1 MTGEDPA
8 SAASLA
14 ARQDGLEHFAA
25 LAAHQL
31 GEAIALMRGAAV
43 VLEQQ
48 AGVNLGPGGQDA
60 LRALNAGG
68 DRAQRYVDDL
78 LDIVR
83 ATGEPEDP
91 GTSDLDAAF
100 DAAAA
105 DLRVFLDRVPVHV
118 QREPLPRVAL
128 PERDA
133 QRIFTH
139 LLRSALSAGAS
150 RLGVT
155 GRVEAGDAIVDL
167 YDNGTPVREVDP
179 STHPFEPFAR
189 PRGRGPL
196 VGAGVS
202 LPLSRRLVERAG
214 GRIAMEVRDDGATIV
229 TVELPAADADADVD
243 AVPAAPAGGP

>member
-8 SAASLA
+8 AASLA

-48 AGVNLGPGGQDA
+48 AGSTLGSGGQDA

-83 ATGEPEDP
+83 ATGEPEEP
-91 GTSDLDAAF
+91 GIADLDVAF
-100 DAAAA
+100 DGAVD

-118 QREPLPRVAL
+118 QREPLPRAVL
-128 PERDA
+128 PPRDA
-133 QRIFTH
+133 QAIFTH
-139 LLRSALSAGAS
+139 LVRSALSAGAS

-155 GRVEAGDAIVDL
+155 GRLEGGDAVIDL
-167 YDNGTPVREVDP
+167 YDNGTPAREG
-179 STHPFEPFAR
+179 TTPFEPFAR

-214 GRIAMEVRDDGATIV
+214 GRIAMEVRADGATIV
-229 TVELPAADADADVD
+229 SVELPG
-243 AVPAAPAGGP
+243 AP

>member
-1 MTGEDPA
+1 MTAEDPA
-8 SAASLA
+8 AAAPLA

-48 AGVNLGPGGQDA
+48 AGSNLGPGGQDA

-78 LDIVR
+78 LDVVR
-83 ATGEPEDP
+83 ATSEPEDAAV
-91 GTSDLDAAF
+91 TALDAAF
-100 DAAAA
+100 DAAAG
-105 DLRVFLDRVPVHV
+105 DLKVFLDRTPVQV
-118 QREPLPRVAL
+118 QREPLPHAVL
-128 PERDA
+128 PPRDA
-133 QRIFTH
+133 QRVFTH

-155 GRVEAGDAIVDL
+155 GRLEGGEAVIDL
-167 YDNGTPVREVDP
+167 YDNGTPVRQADP
-179 STHPFEPFAR
+179 PMHPFEPFAR

-202 LPLSRRLVERAG
+202 LPLARRLVERAG
-214 GRIAMEVRDDGATIV
+214 GRIAMEVRADGATIV
-229 TVELPAADADADVD
+229 TVELPGAS
-243 AVPAAPAGGP
+243 

>member
-8 SAASLA
+8 AASIA

-48 AGVNLGPGGQDA
+48 AGADLGPGGQDA

-83 ATGEPEDP
+83 ATGEPEEPDVCA
-91 GTSDLDAAF
+91 LDAAF

-105 DLRVFLDRVPVHV
+105 DLKVFLDRVPVHV
-118 QREPLPRVAL
+118 QREAL
-128 PERDA
+128 PSAALPPRDA
-133 QRIFTH
+133 QRLFAH

-155 GRVEAGDAIVDL
+155 GRVEAGEAIFDL
-167 YDNGTPVREVDP
+167 YDNGTPAREG
-179 STHPFEPFAR
+179 TQPFEPFAR

-214 GRIAMEVRDDGATIV
+214 GRIAMEVRPDGATIV
-229 TVELPAADADADVD
+229 TVELPG
-243 AVPAAPAGGP
+243 AP

>member
-1 MTGEDPA
+1 MTDEDPA
-8 SAASLA
+8 AASLA
-14 ARQDGLEHFAA
+14 AAQDGLEHFAA

-48 AGVNLGPGGQDA
+48 AGGNLGPGGQDA

-83 ATGEPEDP
+83 ATGEPEEP
-91 GTSDLDAAF
+91 GIADLDGAF

-105 DLRVFLDRVPVHV
+105 DLKVFLDRVPVHV
-118 QREPLPRVAL
+118 QREPLPRAAL
-128 PERDA
+128 APRDA
-133 QRIFTH
+133 QRVFTH

-155 GRVEAGDAIVDL
+155 GRVEDGEAVIDL
-167 YDNGTPVREVDP
+167 YDNGTPARED
-179 STHPFEPFAR
+179 TRPFEPFAR

-202 LPLSRRLVERAG
+202 LPLARRLVERAG
-214 GRIAMEVRDDGATIV
+214 GRIGMEVRSDGATIV
-229 TVELPAADADADVD
+229 TVELPG
-243 AVPAAPAGGP
+243 AP

>member
-1 MTGEDPA
+1 MNGEDPA
-8 SAASLA
+8 AAPVA
-14 ARQDGLEHFAA
+14 ARQDGLEQFAA

-48 AGVNLGPGGQDA
+48 AGTDLGPGGQDA

-83 ATGEPEDP
+83 ATGEPEEPDV
-91 GTSDLDAAF
+91 SELDAAF

-105 DLRVFLDRVPVHV
+105 DLKVFLDRVPVHV
-118 QREPLPRVAL
+118 QREPLPSAVL
-128 PERDA
+128 PPRDA
-133 QRIFTH
+133 QRLFGH

-155 GRVEAGDAIVDL
+155 GRVEAGEAIFDL
-167 YDNGTPVREVDP
+167 YDNGTPAREG
-179 STHPFEPFAR
+179 TQPFEPFAR

-214 GRIAMEVRDDGATIV
+214 GRIAMEVRPDGATIV
-229 TVELPAADADADVD
+229 TVELPG
-243 AVPAAPAGGP
+243 AP